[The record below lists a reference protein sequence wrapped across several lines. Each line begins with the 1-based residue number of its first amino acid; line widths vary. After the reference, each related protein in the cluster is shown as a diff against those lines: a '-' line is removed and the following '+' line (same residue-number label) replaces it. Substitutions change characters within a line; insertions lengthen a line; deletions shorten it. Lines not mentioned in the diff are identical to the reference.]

1 MHPVLKQ
8 EQFGM
13 AVAFYTALSQVLV
26 RKELHN
32 STYKKQNNEV
42 AKIWSTDGNSF
53 LCICPAHWN
62 TNKHASKYDF
72 WVTKDAL
79 HSHEDISS
87 AKKQQNY

>member
-42 AKIWSTDGNSF
+42 AKI
-53 LCICPAHWN
+53 
-62 TNKHASKYDF
+62 
-72 WVTKDAL
+72 
-79 HSHEDISS
+79 
-87 AKKQQNY
+87 